1 MTISTVLTLV
11 MYLLYLF
18 GMNFPNIPK
27 KIMSTHVPIPNANIE
42 AAPDLQEPEAAAN
55 IHIAVSAPHG
65 AEYCTDNGITYEPSK
80 KGRIMSDWGC
90 GRFLGPSYPVF
101 ML

>member
-27 KIMSTHVPIPNANIE
+27 VIMSTHVPSPNANIE
-42 AAPDLQEPEAAAN
+42 AAPDFHEPEAAAN
-55 IHIAVSAPHG
+55 IHITVSAPHG
-65 AEYCTDNGITYEPSK
+65 ISPVSSPTMAGPLLNLHGFVSCGLMRLREPERPTS
-80 KGRIMSDWGC
+80 
-90 GRFLGPSYPVF
+90 
-101 ML
+101 

>member
-65 AEYCTDNGITYEPSK
+65 ISPVSSPTMT
-80 KGRIMSDWGC
+80 
-90 GRFLGPSYPVF
+90 GPPLNLHGLVS
-101 ML
+101 